1 MTDFTL
7 DPRLEADTTQ
17 LGKLA
22 LSRVLLMKD
31 ARFPWLILVPER
43 PDMVEIFDLSQ
54 DDRAML
60 LAEACA
66 LGNKLKAGL
75 GATKINIA
83 NLGNAVAQLHVHV
96 IARFDGDAAWPGPVW
111 NSGKPDLRTPE
122 AQVTEAAAMRRL
134 LGLSG

>member
-1 MTDFTL
+1 MTDFIL

-17 LGKLA
+17 IGRLA
-22 LSRVLLMKD
+22 LSRVLLNKD
-31 ARFPWLILVPER
+31 ARFPWIILVPER

-66 LGNKLKAGL
+66 MGTKLKDGL

-96 IARFDGDAAWPGPVW
+96 VARFDGDAAWPGPIW
-111 NSGKPDLRTPE
+111 NSGKPEPRTPDAQKAE
-122 AQVTEAAAMRRL
+122 AEAMRKL
-134 LGLSG
+134 LGLN